1 MAECLYNKYTDSS
14 DAKSAGVGYNIGY
27 RYSHPTS
34 DVITVMHEENLDVSR
49 NIVKSATQ
57 KMVDDADAVVVMCD
71 LDDCPK
77 FLLDS
82 RKFKHIPIPDP
93 YGISVEYTR
102 TVRDEIKRMVLD
114 LLHSD

>member
-1 MAECLYNKYTDSS
+1 
-14 DAKSAGVGYNIGY
+14 
-27 RYSHPTS
+27 
-34 DVITVMHEENLDVSR
+34 MHEENLDVSR

-102 TVRDEIKRMVLD
+102 TVRDEIKRMSWICCILINFIKSHPFLEYVKYE
-114 LLHSD
+114 